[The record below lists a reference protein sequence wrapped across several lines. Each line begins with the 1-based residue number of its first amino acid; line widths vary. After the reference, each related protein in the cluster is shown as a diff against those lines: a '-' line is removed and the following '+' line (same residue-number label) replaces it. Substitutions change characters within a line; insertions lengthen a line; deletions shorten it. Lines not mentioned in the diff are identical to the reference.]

1 MEEPCPAALLLP
13 GEAEALVESL
23 RTFQLREIGS
33 HGWLRQHEYVEKL
46 NMQAILSAS
55 AGHEQFLTELLV
67 NNAKI
72 PTLIQELITVE
83 IWKQKIFPILCRLE
97 DFKPKSTLPIY
108 LVLRHEA
115 SLINLLETVFFHKEI
130 CESAEDTIL
139 DLIDYSHRKLTLLAA
154 QSTSANIPVDQKLV
168 AEDLANPSSMQE
180 LKKQAEAMEFEISLK
195 TLSVFRFITGLV
207 DSLPVSAVTRMLN
220 THNFP
225 CLLVQLVEHCPWS
238 YHEEGKLKK
247 FENGSWY
254 EVPHKDHVKMTK
266 LDGQV
271 WIALYN
277 LLLSSECQ
285 RKYNFNNFSK
295 GQLLKLRAYLT
306 DVLLDQFPNLL
317 ELQRFL
323 SHLAVTDPAPPKK
336 DLILEQVPV
345 IWDQV
350 IRENSGKW
358 QAIAKHQVN
367 NMFSPSDEELKSQA
381 HRWAK
386 TYNLDVMEALIPDKP
401 KCGMCGF
408 EATKRCSRCRNEW
421 YCKRACQVQHWQK
434 HKNAC
439 NLMADALKKIQEDV
453 QMQATPNK

>member
-1 MEEPCPAALLLP
+1 MEEPFPADLLLP
-13 GEAEALVESL
+13 GEVEALVESL

-33 HGWLRQHEYVEKL
+33 HRWLRQHEYIEKL

-55 AGHEQFLTELLV
+55 AGHEQLLTELLV

-97 DFKPKSTLPIY
+97 DFKPKSTFPIY

-115 SLINLLETVFFHKEI
+115 SVINLLETVFFHKEI
-130 CESAEDTIL
+130 CESAEDTVL

-154 QSTSANIPVDQKLV
+154 QSTSEKIPVDQKLV

-238 YHEEGKLKK
+238 YREEGKLKK

-254 EVPHKDHVKMTK
+254 EVPHKDHMKMTK

-295 GQLLKLRAYLT
+295 SQLLKLRAYLT

-323 SHLAVTDPAPPKK
+323 GHLAVTDPAPPKK

-358 QAIAKHQVN
+358 QAIAKHQVGKDIQPGCN
-367 NMFSPSDEELKSQA
+367 GSPDPRQTQVWDVWLGGRKALLPLPERMVLQA
-381 HRWAK
+381 SMSGTALAK
-386 TYNLDVMEALIPDKP
+386 A
-401 KCGMCGF
+401 
-408 EATKRCSRCRNEW
+408 
-421 YCKRACQVQHWQK
+421 
-434 HKNAC
+434 
-439 NLMADALKKIQEDV
+439 QECL
-453 QMQATPNK
+453 